1 MAAITLTVADEEG
14 NAASLQDTVEALK
27 ALVEIEMRVPSA
39 QQVLLKD
46 GAPLAPGARLGALGV
61 ADNDFLFLVRD
72 NSNANISGMS
82 GRDTSTS
89 SATTATAT
97 ASADAGTGRV
107 GPASAVHS
115 LKDLPAGLGPEQLM
129 TTIKANGRLLA
140 ELQHHNAPL
149 AAAIAT
155 GDVVKVRS
163 VQMKQKLEAVSR
175 RVEEQEAIRALEANP
190 MDPEAQRKIE
200 SMIQRENV
208 HRNMELAMEE
218 MPEAFGSVVMLYVDV
233 HVNGHPIKAFVDSGA
248 QSTIMSAACALRCGL
263 SRLIDTRFAGI
274 AKGVG
279 TSKILGRIHMHTL
292 KVGESPL
299 SPLHGL

>member
-1 MAAITLTVADEEG
+1 
-14 NAASLQDTVEALK
+14 
-27 ALVEIEMRVPSA
+27 
-39 QQVLLKD
+39 
-46 GAPLAPGARLGALGV
+46 V

-82 GRDTSTS
+82 GRDTTTS

-97 ASADAGTGRV
+97 ASADAGTGGV
-107 GPASAVHS
+107 GPAGAVRS

-233 HVNGHPIKAFVDSGA
+233 QVNG
-248 QSTIMSAACALRCGL
+248 
-263 SRLIDTRFAGI
+263 
-274 AKGVG
+274 
-279 TSKILGRIHMHTL
+279 
-292 KVGESPL
+292 
-299 SPLHGL
+299 